1 MTAHPYHARLERV
14 LARMGGLYTFNDIMS
29 LVAQNQMQSWAEGD
43 SWALTRIGI
52 YPRGKAVE
60 VMAVVGSLEESRI
73 LHDRI
78 IQFANEVGAKVIQAY
93 GRIGWK
99 DDAEERGWKV
109 VAENYVYQRV
119 LQ

>member
-1 MTAHPYHARLERV
+1 MTAHPYHARLKSV

-60 VMAVVGSLEESRI
+60 VMAVVGTLEESRI

-78 IQFANEVGAKVIQAY
+78 IEFANEVGAKVIQAY
-93 GRIGWK
+93 GRMGWK
-99 DDAEERGWKV
+99 DDAESRGWEI